1 MTEGSAVN
9 VKEAIVREVDTLPE
23 KAQADVLAFV
33 RFLKIGLGDMRELER
48 RFSSAV
54 HAARLVTSGQG
65 VSDEEVAAEIRAARS
80 GG

>member
-1 MTEGSAVN
+1 MN
-9 VKEAIVREVDTLPE
+9 VKEAIVREVDALPE

-54 HAARLVTSGQG
+54 RAARLIASQQG
-65 VSDEEVAAEIRAARS
+65 IGEAEVASEIRAARS